1 MFDMVLNGFAMFWYP
16 WPLALLNPSEPS
28 PQLPTT
34 KLYKTNRWET
44 WEVQRILATHH
55 GFHHFPSCFQT
66 GLVQTSSILVLDHP
80 WFNSLVPCLT
90 WFWMVLLCFDTPGLW
105 HCWTL
110 STTKPYKT
118 SWLSMT
124 RHEVGHHCSH
134 CQSVALQLEWHLGWE
149 QGKEWETWEVQRI
162 LASHH
167 GFHHFPSCFQTGLV
181 QTSSILVLDHPWFYS
196 LVPCLTWF
204 WNVFE
209 WFCYVL
215 IPLAPGTAEPIWTL
229 PTTKPFK
236 TSWWTLPTHHGFP
249 SFSNIMFSNRSCP
262 NLFYFSTGPP
272 LV

>member
-149 QGKEWETWEVQRI
+149 QGKRMRNMRSSKNFSQPSW
-162 LASHH
+162 
-167 GFHHFPSCFQTGLV
+167 FP
-181 QTSSILVLDHPWFYS
+181 
-196 LVPCLTWF
+196 
-204 WNVFE
+204 
-209 WFCYVL
+209 
-215 IPLAPGTAEPIWTL
+215 
-229 PTTKPFK
+229 PF
-236 TSWWTLPTHHGFP
+236 P
-249 SFSNIMFSNRSCP
+249 IMFSNRSCP

-272 LV
+272 LVLFFGAMFDMVLKCFWMVLLCFDTPGPWHCWTHLNPPHNKTIQNQLMNLTHPSWFPIIF